1 MIYNLTIYNLFT
13 ILLSGGEESAGGE
26 DILSTT
32 GPNGGKHPVDREIVA
47 QRLHTSLVAGGEVD
61 TWDLVETYEVDPAL
75 QTLQQSDDLAGMS
88 GAVVESA
95 EADILKRAATLM
107 GEVVLT
113 QQVDGLGDAHLALCG
128 HQHLT
133 LFGQGRVHRD
143 GHMTFALVEESLEL
157 VLDAHAA
164 HGDAFRTPSPTVVGG
179 KDLRSAEHVVEIVHR
194 LTLTH
199 EDDIRQLVAFGQSVD
214 LIQDIGC
221 GEVAL
226 KTLLARLTEEAVH
239 LTAHLTGD
247 TQRGAVAIR
256 DKDGLYKLARPHRKE
271 VFDGAVFRA
280 LTVDRG
286 HSADLIKR
294 FQLLAVDL

>member
-32 GPNGGKHPVDREIVA
+32 GPDGGKHPVDREIVA

-143 GHMTFALVEESLEL
+143 GHMALTLVEETLEL
-157 VLDAHAA
+157 MLDAHTA
-164 HGDAFRTPSPTVVGG
+164 HGDAFRTPGPTVVGCE
-179 KDLRSAEHVVEIVHR
+179 DLRSAEHIVEIVHR
-194 LTLTH
+194 LALAH
-199 EDDIRQLVAFGQSVD
+199 EDDVRQLVALRQGVD
-214 LIQDIGC
+214 LIQDVSSR
-221 GEVAL
+221 EVAL
-226 KTLLARLTEEAVH
+226 ETLLARLTEKAVH
-239 LTAHLTGD
+239 LAAYLTGYAECG
-247 TQRGAVAIR
+247 TVAVR
-256 DKDGLYKLARPHRKE
+256 DE
-271 VFDGAVFRA
+271 
-280 LTVDRG
+280 DRLDEFSG
-286 HSADLIKR
+286 I
-294 FQLLAVDL
+294 FG